1 MTLANTGNVNLT
13 GITVTDPSV
22 SDLTRGPD
30 QMGNNDTVLN
40 VGEIW
45 TYSAHHVVT
54 QDEIDSAATGG
65 EGSINNTVSAG
76 RGQNGHPLPPPAIPL
91 ALAPPIAQVH

>member
-30 QMGNNDTVLN
+30 QMGTVLN

-45 TYSAHHVVT
+45 TYSAT
-54 QDEIDSAATGG
+54 TW
-65 EGSINNTVSAG
+65 
-76 RGQNGHPLPPPAIPL
+76 
-91 ALAPPIAQVH
+91 